1 MKISILTLFPEMFND
16 FLNTSIIKKARLKG
30 LVEIECIDIRLF
42 TTNKHH
48 RVDDYPFGG
57 GQGLVL
63 AVQPV
68 RDALASVVTSSSHVL
83 MTSASGSTL
92 TQKKVRQLAGHDHVV
107 ILCGHYEGFDERI
120 KTLIH
125 EEISIGDYILTGG
138 ELPAMVLTDAI
149 ARLGEGVIRESS
161 HLDESFETG
170 LLEYPHY
177 TKPVRIDDQEVP
189 AVLLSGHHEE
199 IRKYRLKESLRKTW
213 MTRPDLFKDYELS
226 KEETLF
232 LIEILQES
240 LKKA

>member
-1 MKISILTLFPEMFND
+1 MKISILTLFPDMFND

-30 LVEIECIDIRLF
+30 LVEIECIDIRSY
-42 TTNKHH
+42 TTNKHK

-57 GQGLVL
+57 GQGLVM

-68 RDALASVVTSSSHVL
+68 KDALASVVKEGSHVV
-83 MTSASGSTL
+83 MTSASGQTL
-92 TQKKVRQLAGHDHVV
+92 TQKKVREFAQHEHMI

-120 KTLIH
+120 KDLIH
-125 EEISIGDYILTGG
+125 EEVSIGDYILTGG

-149 ARLGEGVIRESS
+149 TRLEEGVIRESS

-177 TKPVRIDDQEVP
+177 TRPESFEGMDVP
-189 AVLLSGHHEE
+189 AVLLSGNHEE

-213 MTRPDLFKDYELS
+213 EIRPDLFKDYSLS
-226 KEETLF
+226 KEETLM
-232 LIEILQES
+232 LIQILEES

>member
-1 MKISILTLFPEMFND
+1 MKISILTLFPDMFND

-30 LVEIECIDIRLF
+30 LVEIECIDIRSF
-42 TTNKHH
+42 TANKHR

-57 GQGLVL
+57 GQGLVM

-68 RDALASVVTSSSHVL
+68 RDALASVFKEGSHVV
-83 MTSASGSTL
+83 MTSASGQTL
-92 TQKKVRQLAGHDHVV
+92 TQKKVREFAKHEHMI

-120 KTLIH
+120 KELIN
-125 EEISIGDYILTGG
+125 EEVSIGDYILTGG

-149 ARLGEGVIRESS
+149 ARLEEGVIRESS

-177 TKPVRIDDQEVP
+177 TRPESLDGMDVP
-189 AVLLSGHHEE
+189 AVLLSGNHEE
-199 IRKYRLKESLRKTW
+199 IRKFRLKESLRKTW
-213 MTRPDLFKDYELS
+213 ETRPDLFKEYTLT
-226 KEETLF
+226 KEETLM
-232 LIEILQES
+232 LIQILQES

>member
-1 MKISILTLFPEMFND
+1 MKISILTLFPDMFND

-30 LVEIECIDIRLF
+30 LVEIECIDIRSF
-42 TTNKHH
+42 TTNKHK

-57 GQGLVL
+57 GQGLVM

-68 RDALASVVTSSSHVL
+68 KDALASVVKEGSHVV
-83 MTSASGSTL
+83 MTSASGQTL
-92 TQKKVRQLAGHDHVV
+92 TQKKVREFAQHEHMI

-120 KTLIH
+120 KELIH
-125 EEISIGDYILTGG
+125 EEVSIGDYILTGG

-149 ARLGEGVIRESS
+149 ARLEEGVIRESS

-177 TKPVRIDDQEVP
+177 TRPESFEGMDVP
-189 AVLLSGHHEE
+189 AVLLSGNHEE

-213 MTRPDLFKDYELS
+213 EIRPDLFKDYSLS
-226 KEETLF
+226 KEETLM
-232 LIEILQES
+232 LIQILEES